1 MNGIYVE
8 TKQNIVMSSK
18 NNLLFGGKSMLE
30 KLVLIM
36 CVLII
41 VAFTT
46 AMGLLL
52 MDVLAFKEIVT
63 DSI

>member
-1 MNGIYVE
+1 
-8 TKQNIVMSSK
+8 
-18 NNLLFGGKSMLE
+18 MLE

-63 DSI
+63 GSI